1 MVQPQQ
7 HSIHEHLK
15 EASSFIGNYAAILY
29 ASGATTIR
37 IEKNIL
43 RMAGEWRMHAEFS
56 ILPTDI
62 IISLWNEN
70 KEHSYST
77 IVRIPEGA
85 INYRTV
91 TYLSRLSRRTAQ
103 KHLSIDDARC
113 IMQRITGFKRLD
125 SRAVLFLVGAAN
137 ASFCRLFGGDP
148 VSMAIVFVAT
158 VSGFFIKQRL
168 TEKKWDYR
176 MVSLVSAC
184 LAAILSSS
192 GFVFGW
198 GETPE
203 TALATSVL
211 FLVPGIPFSNAV
223 SDLIHGRYIC
233 SLSRFC
239 QAMMITVSLSLG
251 LCLAFLILNIK
262 FY

>member
-62 IISLWNEN
+62 IISLWSEN

-91 TYLSRLSRRTAQ
+91 TYLSCLSRRTAQ

-113 IMQRITGFKRLD
+113 IMQRITEFKRLD

-137 ASFCRLFGGDP
+137 ASFCR
-148 VSMAIVFVAT
+148 
-158 VSGFFIKQRL
+158 FFIKQRL